1 MSSGNFRVGSD
12 FKSVVLSEDTE
23 EQQLDSDDS
32 DENDEIEVESEVDG
46 VDDEDGGDDGLDG
59 QDTEDGDEDVSE
71 DEIEELEFEDE
82 NEVEDEED
90 EIVGADSEQEVE
102 LRSVD
107 GRIFVKIKTKTR
119 RGEFEEEIEASG
131 SANIASLKLKIK
143 DEEVDLKIESRDG
156 NILLV
161 QEVENGE
168 RVASTNLQMLI
179 NSTTNT
185 ISIQTESGTFE
196 LLKFPAEIMNTLLS
210 SESLENVEKLELK
223 ENFEGGVTRIVY
235 HAEGSDSVKLLGL
248 FTVNAPIGVD
258 IDSQSGQELLV
269 SEPWYLKYL
278 SFLFSD

>member
-1 MSSGNFRVGSD
+1 MSPGNFRVHNN

-23 EQQLDSDDS
+23 NGQPGSEDSNKS
-32 DENDEIEVESEVDG
+32 VEIEDKTEVDG
-46 VDDEDGGDDGLDG
+46 ADDEDSGDDDLDEPET
-59 QDTEDGDEDVSE
+59 DDLDDDVSE

-82 NEVEDEED
+82 NEAGDEED
-90 EIVGADSEQEVE
+90 EIVGSDSEQEVE
-102 LRSVD
+102 LSSED
-107 GRIFVKIKTKTR
+107 GRIFVKIKTKTQS
-119 RGEFEEEIEASG
+119 GEFEKEIEASG

-143 DEEVDLKIESRDG
+143 DEEVDLKIKSQDG
-156 NILLV
+156 EILLV
-161 QEVENGE
+161 QEVENGD

-185 ISIQTESGTFE
+185 ISIQTESGTYE

-278 SFLFSD
+278 SFLFSN